1 MSFAVENLFPLCAQP
16 DPEDALTPADARD
29 VLLIL
34 GEVAARLS
42 LSANSVAGIRRRLD
56 AIAGAIVSFIDQ
68 IDGDTDLEDGGD
80 LELVCEG
87 EGAQCDDEGAPNDNG
102 LADLDGMAE
111 QRAQPHLCGGYV
123 A

>member
-1 MSFAVENLFPLCAQP
+1 MSLAAENLLPLCAQP
-16 DPEDALTPADARD
+16 APEDELTPAEARD

-34 GEVAARLS
+34 AEVAERLS

-56 AIAGAIVSFIDQ
+56 AIAGALVGFIDQ

-80 LELVCEG
+80 LELV
-87 EGAQCDDEGAPNDNG
+87 CDDEGAPNDNG

>member
-1 MSFAVENLFPLCAQP
+1 MSAMAESLFPLFAQP
-16 DPEDALTPADARD
+16 APEEDLTPAEARD
-29 VLLIL
+29 VLQIL
-34 GEVAARLS
+34 GQVAERLS
-42 LSANSVAGIRRRLD
+42 LSANSAAGIRRRLD
-56 AIAGAIVSFIDQ
+56 AIAGAIVAFMDQ
-68 IDGDTDLEDGGD
+68 LDGDTDLEDGGD
-80 LELVCEG
+80 LELVCED